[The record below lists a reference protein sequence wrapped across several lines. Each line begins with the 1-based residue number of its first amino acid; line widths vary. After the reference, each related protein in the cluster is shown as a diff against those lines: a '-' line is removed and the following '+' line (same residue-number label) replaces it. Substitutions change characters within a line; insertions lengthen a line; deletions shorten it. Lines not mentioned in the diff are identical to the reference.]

1 MTMLMK
7 KSILITSLVSLAVM
21 SGASAAV
28 TAFSLPTP
36 VSTYSNAGNPQYVL
50 GYTFTVGNS
59 PIAVTDLGFFDVG
72 GNGLGGAHPVTIWNS
87 GGTVVGTATV
97 SSGTTSVLE
106 GGYRYT
112 TVPEP
117 ITLSAN
123 TTYTIGATM
132 YNNTD
137 ASPSSQSLGSATAA
151 AGITLGAA
159 RSHMAG
165 AFPTGDPN
173 GLGHYLTAN
182 FKFDVV
188 PEPGVTLLAGITLI
202 PFLRRRR

>member
-1 MTMLMK
+1 MK
-7 KSILITSLVSLAVM
+7 KSILITTLASLVIAS
-21 SGASAAV
+21 SASAAV

-36 VSTYSNAGNPQYVL
+36 VSTYSNAGNAQYVL
-50 GYTFTVGNS
+50 GYTFTVGSN
-59 PIAVTDLGFFDVG
+59 PLTVTDLGFFDAG
-72 GNGLGGAHPVTIWNS
+72 GNGLGTAHPVTIWNS

-97 SSGTTSVLE
+97 SSGTTGTLE

-132 YNNTD
+132 YTNMD
-137 ASPSSQSLGSATAA
+137 VSPANQSIAAATAA
-151 AGITLGAA
+151 AGITLGSA
-159 RSHMAG
+159 RSNMTG
-165 AFPTGDPN
+165 VFPTGDPN

-182 FKFDVV
+182 FKFNAV
-188 PEPGVTLLAGITLI
+188 PEPGVALLAGIAAI